1 MARNDARDDSDPVR
15 RRERDLEAEQKA
27 VAAQLAEMRAQLE
40 QIKNPPPEAPQ
51 PTVWHAPVKTDPE
64 RSPAAPAGPTRR
76 IHSAQ
81 RRRDRTK
88 FVLLCIGFLLVV
100 AWIIRVLR

>member
-1 MARNDARDDSDPVR
+1 MARNEARDDSDPVR
-15 RRERDLEAEQKA
+15 RRELDLEAEQKA

-40 QIKNPPPEAPQ
+40 LIKNPPPEPQ
-51 PTVWHAPVKTDPE
+51 QEAVWRVPVKTDPE

-100 AWIIRVLR
+100 AWIIRVLK